1 MKVDSA
7 DSSRDLVHTW
17 TASGRVFAVTV
28 GSLVALISLM
38 VNAPILVASYRGAIA
53 FAVVRG
59 LTALGSWLLPRA
71 LGADEDGVVDEQ
83 ADKGPEALDS

>member
-7 DSSRDLVHTW
+7 SSPRDLVRTW

-38 VNAPILVASYRGAIA
+38 VNAPIHIASFRGATA
-53 FAVVRG
+53 FAVVRS
-59 LTALGSWLLPRA
+59 LTALGGWLLPRVLGPA
-71 LGADEDGVVDEQ
+71 EGEGADEQPEN
-83 ADKGPEALDS
+83 GPGAFDS